1 MGVLHPDCPLQSR
14 PFDHDPGL
22 PVADMDSDGFARK
35 MEPRARRAGMTPGD
49 CVALMKAMWDRRPEV
64 PSVIAGAGARARE
77 AGAPMLSHD
86 DTQPVT
92 RDFYRGH
99 GARISEFPMNVTVT
113 SAAREAGDWIVFGA
127 PNAGAADMVAA
138 GLCDILASDYYY
150 PAMLAAVAR
159 LRADGVS
166 PLPDLWGL
174 VAANPA
180 AALGLGDRGTV
191 APGQRADLVLIEW
204 PEGAPPAVRMC
215 LSGGRAAYA
224 AMAAG

>member
-1 MGVLHPDCPLQSR
+1 
-14 PFDHDPGL
+14 
-22 PVADMDSDGFARK
+22 
-35 MEPRARRAGMTPGD
+35 
-49 CVALMKAMWDRRPEV
+49 
-64 PSVIAGAGARARE
+64 
-77 AGAPMLSHD
+77 MLSHD
-86 DTQPVT
+86 DSQPET
-92 RDFYRGH
+92 RDFYRGY
-99 GARISEFPMNVTVT
+99 GARIAEFPMNTAVTR
-113 SAAREAGDWIVFGA
+113 AARAAGDWIVFGA
-127 PNAGAADMVAA
+127 PNAARGGSHLGSPGAADMVAA

-159 LRADGVS
+159 LRADGVA
-166 PLPDLWGL
+166 PLPDLWRL

-215 LSGGRAAYA
+215 LSAGRAAYA